1 MAKFGG
7 IDILI
12 NNASAI
18 SLTGT
23 LETDMKRFDLMHRI
37 NTRGTFMVSKFCA
50 PHLKKSTN
58 AHILNISPPLNM
70 DAKWFGP
77 HVAYTMA
84 KYGMSLCVL
93 GMSEEFRD
101 DKIAVNALWPRTSI
115 ATAAV
120 HYALGGDSMMRLSR
134 TDEIMADSA
143 YVILTSKSANTT
155 GKFFIDDEVL
165 ASVGVTDL

>member
-1 MAKFGG
+1 
-7 IDILI
+7 
-12 NNASAI
+12 
-18 SLTGT
+18 
-23 LETDMKRFDLMHRI
+23 
-37 NTRGTFMVSKFCA
+37 MVSKYCA
-50 PHLKKSTN
+50 PYLKKSSN

-93 GMSEEFRD
+93 GMSEEFKD

-143 YVILTSKSANTT
+143 YVILTSNSSKTT
-155 GKFFIDDEVL
+155 G
-165 ASVGVTDL
+165 

>member
-70 DAKWFGP
+70 VKNSFQ
-77 HVAYTMA
+77 V
-84 KYGMSLCVL
+84 
-93 GMSEEFRD
+93 
-101 DKIAVNALWPRTSI
+101 
-115 ATAAV
+115 
-120 HYALGGDSMMRLSR
+120 
-134 TDEIMADSA
+134 
-143 YVILTSKSANTT
+143 
-155 GKFFIDDEVL
+155 
-165 ASVGVTDL
+165 